1 MGGWM
6 DVERWGLWIDGREVE
21 GEGGWRVLRSPYD
34 GSPIAEVAVAG
45 PNDVRAAVGA
55 AQAAF
60 EGPLRRMSAYD
71 RSAVLR
77 RAAEGIAAARDAMV
91 ATMAREAGKPIR
103 DCRVE
108 VTRGPEVFELS
119 AEAAKRLTGEVIPM
133 DASSR
138 GAGRFGFA
146 LRVPVGVVAAIGPFN
161 APLNL
166 VSQKVAPALAA
177 GNAVVLK
184 PASQTPLTA
193 LRLARILQEA
203 GLPDGALNVV
213 VGPGGSV
220 GDPLV
225 ADPRVRM
232 VTFTGSLEVGR
243 HLTEIAGVKKLAL
256 ELGSTAP
263 NIVCADADVAA
274 AARALARAG
283 FTAAGQACIAAQRLI
298 VHRSV
303 WDEFLAAF
311 TPAVEALRMG
321 DPMDEATDVGPM
333 IAPSELERILA
344 WIDEARRGGARIL
357 TGGHAEGTALAP
369 TVVTDV
375 TPDMRLFR
383 DECFAPVV
391 TLSPFEEDA
400 EAVALAN
407 DSVFGLQAG
416 VFTRSIERMLL
427 YAEGLEFGSLWI
439 NDVSR
444 FRQDNYP
451 FGGVKQSGF
460 GREGLPY
467 AVLEMT
473 ELKFVGV
480 RRG

>member
-1 MGGWM
+1 M
-6 DVERWGLWIDGREVE
+6 ERWGLWIDGREVE

-45 PNDVRAAVGA
+45 PADVKAAVDG

-60 EGPLRRMSAYD
+60 AGPLKKLTAHD
-71 RSAVLR
+71 RAQILR
-77 RAAEGIAAARDAMV
+77 RAAEGLTRARDEMV
-91 ATMAREAGKPIR
+91 ATMAREAGKPIK

-119 AEAAKRLTGEVIPM
+119 ADAARHLTGEVVPM

-146 LRVPVGVVAAIGPFN
+146 MRVPVGIVAAIGPFN

-177 GNAVVLK
+177 GNACVLK
-184 PASQTPLTA
+184 PSSQTPLTA
-193 LRLARILQEA
+193 LRLGRILQEA

-213 VGPGGSV
+213 TGPGGTV

-225 ADPRVRM
+225 TDPRVRM
-232 VTFTGSLEVGR
+232 VTFTGGTEVGR
-243 HLTEIAGVKKLAL
+243 HLTEVAGVKKMAL

-303 WDEFLAAF
+303 WDAFLG
-311 TPAVEALRMG
+311 TLIPAVEALRMG

-333 IAPSELERILA
+333 IAPAELQRIVA
-344 WIDEARRGGARIL
+344 WIDEARAQGARIL
-357 TGGHAEGTALAP
+357 TGGHAEGTALQP
-369 TVVTDV
+369 TVIADV
-375 TPDMRLFR
+375 TPRMKVFCE
-383 DECFAPVV
+383 ECFAPVV
-391 TLSPFEEDA
+391 TVSPFDTDD
-400 EAVALAN
+400 EAIALAN
-407 DSVFGLQAG
+407 DSEFGLQAG
-416 VFTRSIERMLL
+416 VFTHSIERMLR
-427 YAEGLEFGSLWI
+427 YAEGLDFGSLWI
-439 NDVSR
+439 NEVSR

-451 FGGVKQSGF
+451 FGGMKMSGI

-467 AVLEMT
+467 AALEMT
-473 ELKFVGV
+473 ELKFVGI